1 MSDVINLQVTDE
13 FHGKRLDAVLGGM
26 IDSHSRS
33 ALRTLIDE
41 GKVIV
46 DGQVQT
52 KASIKINAGQ
62 TIEVQMDEPESL
74 EALPE
79 DLPLNIVYQDDDLIV
94 INKPINFVVHPG
106 AGVKNGT
113 VMNAMLY
120 HFPQTATLARAGIVH
135 RLDKDTSGLMV
146 IALSQVAQHHLVKAI
161 SKHLVVR
168 EYEAIVEGEITAGGT
183 VDAPIGRDLHNRTKM
198 AVMPEGMGREAVT
211 HYRVMERFRAHTRLK
226 LRLETGRTHQIRVH
240 MSSIHH
246 PLLGDAQYGGRRI
259 KHIAGASE
267 QLDQA
272 LNAYRHQALHAS
284 HIEFEHPVT
293 QELLA
298 FDAPIPDEMKDLLN
312 LLREDYELNG
322 IY

>member
-41 GKVIV
+41 GKVMV

-293 QELLA
+293 HELLA
-298 FDAPIPDEMKDLLN
+298 FDAPIPDEMKNLLN

>member
-226 LRLETGRTHQIRVH
+226 LRLETGRTHQIRAH

-293 QELLA
+293 HELLA
-298 FDAPIPDEMKDLLN
+298 FDAPIPDEMKNLLN

>member
-1 MSDVINLQVTDE
+1 MSDVITLQVSDE
-13 FHGKRLDAVLGGM
+13 FHGKRLDAILGGM

-41 GKVIV
+41 GKVLV
-46 DGQVQT
+46 DGKVLN
-52 KASIKINAGQ
+52 KASIKLNAGQ
-62 TIEVQMDEPESL
+62 NIEVHMDEPESL
-74 EALPE
+74 EAAPE
-79 DLPLNIVYQDDDLIV
+79 DIPLNIVYQDDDLIV

-120 HFPQTATLARAGIVH
+120 HFPQTAVLARAGIVH

-146 IALSQVAQHHLVKAI
+146 IALSQTAQHHLIKAI

-168 EYEAIVEGEITAGGT
+168 EYEAIVEGELTAGGT
-183 VDAPIGRDLHNRTKM
+183 VDAPIGRDLHNRTRM
-198 AVMPEGMGREAVT
+198 AVMPDGMGREAVT
-211 HYRVMERFRAHTRLK
+211 HYRVMERYRAHTRLK

-240 MSSIHH
+240 MASLHH
-246 PLLGDAQYGGRRI
+246 PLLGDTQYGGRRI
-259 KHIAGASE
+259 KHIAGASAE
-267 QLDQA
+267 LDQA

-293 QELLA
+293 GETLS
-298 FDAPIPDEMKDLLN
+298 FDAPIPEEMKNLMD
-312 LLREDYELNG
+312 LLREDYKLNG
-322 IY
+322 LY

>member
-62 TIEVQMDEPESL
+62 TIEVQMAEPESL

-183 VDAPIGRDLHNRTKM
+183 VDAPISRDLHNRTKM

-293 QELLA
+293 HELLA
-298 FDAPIPDEMKDLLN
+298 FDAPIPDEMKNLLN

>member
-259 KHIAGASE
+259 KHIAGARE

-293 QELLA
+293 HELLA
-298 FDAPIPDEMKDLLN
+298 FDAPIPDEMKNLLN

>member
-1 MSDVINLQVTDE
+1 MSDVITLQVSDE
-13 FHGKRLDAVLGGM
+13 FHGKRLDAILGGM

-41 GKVIV
+41 GKVLV
-46 DGQVQT
+46 DGKVLN
-52 KASIKINAGQ
+52 KASIKLNAGQ
-62 TIEVQMDEPESL
+62 NIEVHMDEPESL
-74 EALPE
+74 EAVPE
-79 DLPLNIVYQDDDLIV
+79 DIPLNIVYQDDDLIV

-113 VMNAMLY
+113 VMNAMLH
-120 HFPQTATLARAGIVH
+120 HFPQTAVLARAGIVH

-146 IALSQVAQHHLVKAI
+146 IALSQTAQHHLIKAI

-168 EYEAIVEGEITAGGT
+168 EYEAIVEGELTAGGT
-183 VDAPIGRDLHNRTKM
+183 VDAPIGRDLHNRTRM

-211 HYRVMERFRAHTRLK
+211 HYRVMERYRSHTRLK

-240 MSSIHH
+240 MASLHH
-246 PLLGDAQYGGRRI
+246 PLLGDTQYGGRRI
-259 KHIAGASE
+259 KHIAGASAE
-267 QLDQA
+267 LDQA

-293 QELLA
+293 GEILS
-298 FDAPIPDEMKDLLN
+298 FDAPVPEEMKNLMD
-312 LLREDYELNG
+312 LLREDYKLNG
-322 IY
+322 LY

>member
-62 TIEVQMDEPESL
+62 TIEVQMAEPESL

-293 QELLA
+293 HELLA
-298 FDAPIPDEMKDLLN
+298 FDAPIPDEMKNLLN

>member
-298 FDAPIPDEMKDLLN
+298 FDAPIPDEMKNLLN

>member
-240 MSSIHH
+240 MSSIPH

-293 QELLA
+293 HELLA
-298 FDAPIPDEMKDLLN
+298 FDAPIPDEMKNLLN

>member
-293 QELLA
+293 HELLA
-298 FDAPIPDEMKDLLN
+298 FDAPIPDEMNNLLN